1 MFDTAVEIKRGVNEI
16 PVNRVR
22 LEKTSRKE
30 WENWWCEFGR
40 GEEAHSNRP
49 RILRLIDSSS
59 LGAANFRRVCS
70 KIKPPAPGE
79 SRAIDYHGVK
89 RFSKCFLL
97 WNPHLPPPRH
107 LHPVSQSD
115 NGFVVF
121 QPSLPYSISRRLWL
135 ITRSFLP

>member
-1 MFDTAVEIKRGVNEI
+1 MFVDTAVEIRGVNEI
-16 PVNRVR
+16 PVNRVFATR
-22 LEKTSRKE
+22 RFKTSRKE
-30 WENWWCEFGR
+30 WENWRCEL

-49 RILRLIDSSS
+49 RILHLIDSSS

-97 WNPHLPPPRH
+97 WNPHLPPPTPCFTIGQWFRRFPTW
-107 LHPVSQSD
+107 LRSPPFPIQPRDTSD
-115 NGFVVF
+115 
-121 QPSLPYSISRRLWL
+121 W
-135 ITRSFLP
+135 